1 MESDLHGISFTAVE
15 KDAKFETRYVK
26 EVPFVN
32 GRYTKGA
39 PFLPKMVYKRVRV
52 APLAGASQYK
62 TFLRTPPFLG
72 FSLFDMD
79 PFDIAG
85 KSS

>member
-1 MESDLHGISFTAVE
+1 MEGI
-15 KDAKFETRYVK
+15 R
-26 EVPFVN
+26 
-32 GRYTKGA
+32 KGYL
-39 PFLPKMVYKRVRV
+39 FCQKWYIKGYGV

-72 FSLFDMD
+72 FSPFDMD